1 MLRARW
7 PLWQPVGMP
16 AVGSPTRRPDERR
29 RQAPSRKRRP
39 GRPGYRY
46 GEPIEAA
53 LKRVFAKV
61 GVSRQSELA
70 ALLTKLV
77 LR

>member
-1 MLRARW
+1 MGYAMENHAYLSGA
-7 PLWQPVGMP
+7 
-16 AVGSPTRRPDERR
+16 GSS
-29 RQAPSRKRRP
+29 AC
-39 GRPGYRY
+39 
-46 GEPIEAA
+46 
-53 LKRVFAKV
+53 FAKV

>member
-1 MLRARW
+1 
-7 PLWQPVGMP
+7 MP
-16 AVGSPTRRPDERR
+16 FFSPTH
-29 RQAPSRKRRP
+29 
-39 GRPGYRY
+39 
-46 GEPIEAA
+46 EANKTCLGITEETARTA